1 MDQFSQLFKYLNII
15 YRRRY
20 LFLTVSLLS
29 MSILIGASYR
39 IPKQYQ
45 TQSTVFIEKNV
56 ITSLVSDFAVTP
68 DMQDRIKVIRYALLS
83 RGLIERA
90 LNKVDSFV
98 MPDSDA
104 RKNSIVQNLIKRTDI
119 QVNKNDLF
127 IVSFTDNNPVF
138 AQEYVNSLVKLYVE
152 ENLGG
157 KRDETYG
164 ANRFLDEQLVHFKG
178 KLDETENAII
188 EFRKEQ
194 GVFAGNDDNAILTD
208 IRTYQREIE
217 NIELTIETQKARKKQ
232 SLLQLKNIP
241 MSVAVFNEQAQVD
254 RVVFLETRLRQL
266 LLTYNENYPE
276 IIRLKAELESL
287 KQASATEDTEAVS
300 PSGTSMPNPVYQEV
314 QQNIF
319 DLESE
324 ISSLQGRKMHLEK
337 IMLQKEM
344 DLKETP
350 ENKKM
355 LDVLIQERDSSRR
368 IYEQLLMSAGQ
379 SEVSKQMELGDKA
392 TTFRIVD
399 PAILPLVPVSPN
411 LVRMIMLSIAGGFLL
426 GGALVLGIETSRGTI
441 SSAEDVKALGCAFL
455 ATIPTIVEPE
465 IVAKRHRRDKMVYCA
480 SFAYFAL
487 VVGVLVKEMFHLFM

>member
-1 MDQFSQLFKYLNII
+1 MDQFSQFFKYLNII

-20 LFLTVSLLS
+20 LFLAVSLLS
-29 MSILIGASYR
+29 MSVLIGASYR
-39 IPKQYQ
+39 IPKQYE

-68 DMQDRIKVIRYALLS
+68 DMQARIKVLRYALLS

-90 LNKVDSFV
+90 LNKVASFD

-194 GVFAGNDDNAILTD
+194 GVFAGSDDNAILTD

-241 MSVAVFNEQAQVD
+241 MSVAVFNEQTQVD

-287 KQASATEDTEAVS
+287 KQASTTEDTESLS

-324 ISSLQGRKMHLEK
+324 ISSLQGRKRHLEK

-411 LVRMIMLSIAGGFLL
+411 LVRMIMMSIAGGFLL

-465 IVAKRHRRDKMVYCA
+465 IVAKRRRRDRMVYCA

-487 VVGVLVKEMFHLFM
+487 VVGVLVKEVFHQFM

>member
-1 MDQFSQLFKYLNII
+1 MDQFSQFFKYLNII

-20 LFLTVSLLS
+20 LFLAVSLLS
-29 MSILIGASYR
+29 MSVLIGASYL
-39 IPKQYQ
+39 IPKQYK

-68 DMQDRIKVIRYALLS
+68 DMQARIKVLRYALLS

-90 LNKVDSFV
+90 LNKVASFD

-104 RKNSIVQNLIKRTDI
+104 RKNSIVQNLIKRTNI
-119 QVNKNDLF
+119 KVNKNDLF

-194 GVFAGNDDNAILTD
+194 GVFAGSDDNAILTD

-241 MSVAVFNEQAQVD
+241 MSVAVFNEQTQVD

-287 KQASATEDTEAVS
+287 KQASTTEDTESLS

-324 ISSLQGRKMHLEK
+324 ISSLQGRKRHLEK

-411 LVRMIMLSIAGGFLL
+411 LVRMIMMSIAGGFLL

-455 ATIPTIVEPE
+455 ATIPTIVEPA
-465 IVAKRHRRDKMVYCA
+465 IVAKRRRRDRMVYCA
-480 SFAYFAL
+480 SFTYFTL
-487 VVGVLVKEMFHLFM
+487 VVGVLVNEMFHLFM